1 MSDAERADALARLS
15 FAYGEGRLDLKE
27 YERRCADVECAA
39 THSDLEPLF
48 NDLPAQGLHTHHPVA
63 PNVASNPLAPTVPA
77 SGSTAV
83 EMYTRGEIASAR
95 KNGQNM
101 RLGLLGLGSVLSF
114 GAGILL
120 AETVAGAW
128 GVLPV
133 IVIPVLFILLYVM
146 KVGPDDWYTPS
157 PEQLRRQQLKEIQAA
172 RRLEEEQR
180 KALRAAQRDQITG
193 DAMDFAMRQ
202 LGRFNK

>member
-1 MSDAERADALARLS
+1 
-15 FAYGEGRLDLKE
+15 
-27 YERRCADVECAA
+27 
-39 THSDLEPLF
+39 
-48 NDLPAQGLHTHHPVA
+48 
-63 PNVASNPLAPTVPA
+63 
-77 SGSTAV
+77 
-83 EMYTRGEIASAR
+83 MYTSGEIASAR

-101 RLGLLGLGSVLSF
+101 RLGLLALGSVLSF
-114 GAGILL
+114 GAGIVL
-120 AETVAGAW
+120 AETVANAW